1 MLFIY
6 IHDFIGMLERENLE
20 GVERKARQYQE
31 AAKEATKHQE
41 EDFRYKVFHYSCQ
54 RSCKNIYERKGMEY
68 GTNCKLKGK

>member
-41 EDFRYKVFHYSCQ
+41 EDFRYKVFHYSN
-54 RSCKNIYERKGMEY
+54 NIYERKGH
-68 GTNCKLKGK
+68 GIWDKL